1 MIVMKFGGSSVDT
14 AEAIARVAG
23 IIRDRL
29 DLRPLVVIS
38 AMGKTTRHL
47 LESAE
52 AAASG
57 DLRRAL
63 MVLGD
68 LTAFHHRVVDE
79 TVAPADREAL
89 DARLDPWFAELEA
102 HVREIAATRVLT
114 PRASDAVAGYGE
126 LLASALLTSALRR
139 EGIDADWIDCRR
151 ALVTDHGFTRARPLY
166 GPTEAR
172 LREMVPPILERG
184 AVPVVGGYVGAT
196 LEGVPTT
203 LGREGSDFSAAIVG
217 AALGADEVLIWT
229 DVDGMLTADP
239 RMFPGARRI
248 RTLSFAE
255 ALELACS
262 GAKKPHYGTL
272 GPASRAGVC
281 IRILNSRHP
290 EAEGTLI
297 GRRNPDA
304 PPTIKSIACRID
316 ERLISARALRREG
329 LDGFLPRMFGVCE
342 TFRPALVVLGADGEG
357 GLDLGLSRA
366 DRLSEIHPRLR
377 EAAGPSADLDV
388 QPGRAVI
395 SLVSE
400 DFATHPELVERTL
413 EAARDFEPRLVLTG
427 GAAPCVRLLA
437 DEADLAAIVASL
449 HERLLPGSPDEVV
462 E

>member
-52 AAASG
+52 AAAAG
-57 DLRRAL
+57 DLPRAFT
-63 MVLGD
+63 VLGD

-79 TVAPADREAL
+79 TVAPADRAAL
-89 DARLDPWFAELEA
+89 DARLDPWFAELQD
-102 HVREIAATRVLT
+102 HLREIAATRVLT

-126 LLASALLTSALRR
+126 LLASAILTSALRR
-139 EGIDADWIDCRR
+139 EGIDAGWIDCRR
-151 ALVTDHGFTRARPLY
+151 ALVTDHDFTRARPLY

-172 LREMVPPILERG
+172 LREMVPPLVEQR
-184 AVPVVGGYVGAT
+184 AVPVIGGYVGAT

-239 RMFPGARRI
+239 RMYPEARRI

-255 ALELACS
+255 ALELSCS

-316 ERLISARALRREG
+316 ERLISARAPRLEG

-342 TFRPALVVLGADGEG
+342 TFRPALVVLGAEGERG
-357 GLDLGLSRA
+357 VDLGLSRA

-377 EAAGPSADLDV
+377 EAAGPFADLDV
-388 QPGRAVI
+388 KPGRAVV

-400 DFATHPELVERTL
+400 DLAAHPELVERTL
-413 EAARDFEPRLVLTG
+413 EAARDFEPRLVLAG

-437 DEADLAAIVASL
+437 DEADLAAIIARL